1 MILHTFWKALFTALN
16 AVNKS
21 GNQNIAGF
29 TGAMDAKANLEVQM
43 TWRTQP
49 LGLLLIANNSK
60 EVSII
65 HHPHNFDGTLLCPT
79 RKVGCLAGMGLNATP
94 VILDHRLALDPVT
107 TVVSPIAD
115 IKACPAS
122 RQTSLLLSSSPA
134 SMELSTLNVST
145 ASSLPPSF
153 AMRSSRRTRLPR
165 LRSYFLA

>member
-1 MILHTFWKALFTALN
+1 MILQASLLN
-16 AVNKS
+16 LLIAVNKS
-21 GNQNIAGF
+21 GNRNIAGF
-29 TGAMDAKANLEVQM
+29 TGAMDTKANIDVQM
-43 TWRTQP
+43 TWLTQP
-49 LGLLLIANNSK
+49 LGLLLVANSLK

-107 TVVSPIAD
+107 AVVSPIAD

-134 SMELSTLNVST
+134 PMELSTSKVST